1 MIKNTVYSH
10 DFYSENINPPRKE
23 IVRYMVCKEESA
35 NEQKLINEFLPL
47 VKKEAKP
54 KGSYAFF
61 DLEKNDDAVFIE
73 KECLKSKALFKN
85 LMCSDSAI
93 VFSLTL
99 GIGID
104 RLISKYSVLSPASAL
119 CINGIATALIEE
131 YANVFCGEIKEILK
145 GENLFLMP
153 RFSPG
158 YADFDLKN
166 QELFIKLTNA
176 QKICGINLT
185 KSYMMAPSKSITA
198 IMGVSDTNLSC
209 NKSGC
214 EICDNKNCKFR
225 R

>member
-1 MIKNTVYSH
+1 MIKNIVYSR

-23 IVRYMVCKEESA
+23 ILRYMACKEEST
-35 NEQKLINEFLPL
+35 NEQKLIDEFLPL

-54 KGSYAFF
+54 KVSYAFF
-61 DLEKNDDAVFIE
+61 DLKKNDDTVFIE
-73 KECLKSKALFKN
+73 KESLKSKALFKN

-185 KSYMMAPSKSITA
+185 KSYMMTPSK
-198 IMGVSDTNLSC
+198 
-209 NKSGC
+209 
-214 EICDNKNCKFR
+214 
-225 R
+225 

>member
-10 DFYSENINPPRKE
+10 VFNGENINPPRKE
-23 IVRYMVCKEESA
+23 ILRYMACKEEDS
-35 NEQKLINEFLPL
+35 NIQNLLDKFLPL
-47 VKKEAKP
+47 VKMTALP

-61 DLEKNDDAVFIE
+61 DLEKGKDAVFIE
-73 KECLKSKALFKN
+73 KESLKSKALFKN
-85 LMCSDSAI
+85 LMSSDSAI
-93 VFSLTL
+93 LFSLTL

-131 YANVFCGEIKEILK
+131 YANVFYSEIKEILK
-145 GENLFLMP
+145 SENLFLMP

-166 QELFIKLTNA
+166 QNLFIKLTNA
-176 QKICGINLT
+176 EKICGINLT
-185 KSYMMAPSKSITA
+185 DGYMMTPSKSITA

-214 EICDNKNCKFR
+214 EICGNKNCKFR

>member
-10 DFYSENINPPRKE
+10 VFNGENINPPRKE
-23 IVRYMVCKEESA
+23 ILRYMACKEEDS
-35 NEQKLINEFLPL
+35 NIQNLLDKFLPL
-47 VKKEAKP
+47 VKMTALP

-61 DLEKNDDAVFIE
+61 DLEKGEDAVFIE
-73 KECLKSKALFKN
+73 KESLKSKALYKN
-85 LMCSDSAI
+85 LMSSDSAI
-93 VFSLTL
+93 LFSLTL

-131 YANVFCGEIKEILK
+131 YANVFYSEIKEILK
-145 GENLFLMP
+145 SENLFLMP

-166 QELFIKLTNA
+166 QNLFIKLTNA
-176 QKICGINLT
+176 EKICGINLT
-185 KSYMMAPSKSITA
+185 DGYMMTPSKTITA
-198 IMGVSDTNLSC
+198 IMGISDTDLAC
-209 NKSGC
+209 DKSGC

>member
-10 DFYSENINPPRKE
+10 VFNGENINPPRKE
-23 IVRYMVCKEESA
+23 ILRYMACKEEDS
-35 NEQKLINEFLPL
+35 NIQNLLDKFLPL
-47 VKKEAKP
+47 VKMTALP

-61 DLEKNDDAVFIE
+61 DLEKGEDAVFIE
-73 KECLKSKALFKN
+73 KESLKSKALYKN
-85 LMCSDSAI
+85 LKFCKSAI
-93 VFSLTL
+93 LFSLTL

-131 YANVFCGEIKEILK
+131 YANIFCGEIKEILK

-166 QELFIKLTNA
+166 QNLFIKLTNA
-176 QKICGINLT
+176 EKICGINLT
-185 KSYMMAPSKSITA
+185 DGYMMTPSKSITA

-214 EICDNKNCKFR
+214 EICGNKNCKFR